1 MSYYNVR
8 DFGASGNGVTLDTEK
23 IQNSINTCSNSGGGV
38 VLIPPGIYKIGTL
51 FLKSHVTIELSNGAM
66 LLASRDIK
74 DYTAVKLWDDEK
86 RKPFVNPDLQPY
98 HLIVASNCKSIE
110 LKGQGKIK
118 APGDAFWEIPQPPNT
133 WIPAKVPRVSPTI
146 CIHHCFDVKLT
157 NFSIEDSSGWTIECN
172 SCERVWIQSLRIK
185 NNFWG
190 PNTDGID
197 IQGCKDVI
205 ISNCNIDC
213 SDDAIC
219 LKTLP
224 DSLPN
229 ERITIT
235 NCICRTQCVGLK
247 LGCLEAF
254 KDMKQIVF
262 SNCVI
267 YDCTRGIGV
276 YSLAGGNIENVLFEN
291 ITIYTNPFWELNRP
305 IHVDLRISKQLPQ
318 NIPIGSIKNI
328 RFNNI
333 HCKTQGRILMTAR
346 PGAMLKNIFL
356 SNIHIQYD
364 VIDDPYPKGRN
375 ARGNQFSNDN
385 PEAREARAAVVAEN
399 INNLSIQNLS
409 VEWPEN
415 YSGPPFPV
423 VWGKNLKGGFLDN
436 PLANQS
442 HKNIDKYQLFES
454 DIKNIRT

>member
-1 MSYYNVR
+1 M
-8 DFGASGNGVTLDTEK
+8 
-23 IQNSINTCSNSGGGV
+23 
-38 VLIPPGIYKIGTL
+38 
-51 FLKSHVTIELSNGAM
+51 
-66 LLASRDIK
+66 
-74 DYTAVKLWDDEK
+74 
-86 RKPFVNPDLQPY
+86 
-98 HLIVASNCKSIE
+98 
-110 LKGQGKIK
+110 
-118 APGDAFWEIPQPPNT
+118 
-133 WIPAKVPRVSPTI
+133 
-146 CIHHCFDVKLT
+146 
-157 NFSIEDSSGWTIECN
+157 
-172 SCERVWIQSLRIK
+172 
-185 NNFWG
+185 
-190 PNTDGID
+190 
-197 IQGCKDVI
+197 
-205 ISNCNIDC
+205 
-213 SDDAIC
+213 
-219 LKTLP
+219 
-224 DSLPN
+224 
-229 ERITIT
+229 
-235 NCICRTQCVGLK
+235 GLK